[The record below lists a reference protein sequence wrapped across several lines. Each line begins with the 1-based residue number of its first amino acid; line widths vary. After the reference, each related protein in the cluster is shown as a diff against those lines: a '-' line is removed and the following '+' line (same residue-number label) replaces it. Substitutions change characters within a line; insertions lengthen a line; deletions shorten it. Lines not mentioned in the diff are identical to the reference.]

1 VRRELTVGFEKA
13 TIPIEKPQE
22 FAELKSAVERAFL
35 PENLQKFLKRLD
47 SKGVRIR
54 NFAGVLEKTCIEYV
68 DPTFKKTGKTAS
80 GLYKVLP
87 VPDQG
92 QMREFYLSK
101 IEEVDSATRSRFK
114 QLYQYY

>member
-1 VRRELTVGFEKA
+1 MTVGFEKA
-13 TIPIEKPQE
+13 TIPVEKQQE
-22 FAELKSAVERAFL
+22 FAELKGAIERAFR
-35 PENLQKFLKRLD
+35 PETLQKFLKRLD

-54 NFAGVLEKTCIEYV
+54 NFEGVLAKTCIEYV
-68 DPTFKKTGKTAS
+68 DPPFRQTGKTAS

-87 VPDQG
+87 VSDQG

-101 IEEVDSATRSRFK
+101 IEEVDSATRFRFK